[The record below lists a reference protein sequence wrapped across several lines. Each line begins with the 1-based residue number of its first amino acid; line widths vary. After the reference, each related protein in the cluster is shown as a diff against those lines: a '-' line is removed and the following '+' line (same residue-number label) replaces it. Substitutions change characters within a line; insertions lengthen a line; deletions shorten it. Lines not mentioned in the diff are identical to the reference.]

1 MKAKWVIIFLC
12 IFLLTCIVIV
22 SVYQHKANESIFL
35 SYFQE
40 HQLLHA
46 QRLAKQI
53 ETLLWDRR
61 RILETFPS
69 LASNLIKDME
79 PLKRDIQ
86 TYSRRM
92 KEDFTDNISLYDK
105 KGMMVYST
113 DSKAVGS
120 SQGQMPFFLWAQKN
134 ENRERLFIS
143 PLLTGE
149 ENWQAQMQPKSSDR
163 EDIPSDE
170 FKIFLAMPLYHRA
183 SSEKASQWD
192 WEFTGMLS
200 FLIDLKKFL
209 TNELKD
215 YKLSEHR
222 VWIIDRDGVVLF
234 HSGHPEMKS
243 KTVHQR
249 DETCIQCHISF
260 NYIDE
265 ILEKGEGTTDYTVKN
280 LPRLLSGFASVKFAD
295 ISWVVVV
302 NYTYDKAS
310 ASIRKSLR
318 RSLLLLGI
326 VVFSFLLGSAYLIRN
341 ERMKTRAQEE
351 TKYWREKRVLED
363 KVRQSEALYRTIVEN
378 AHDAIWTLDTHGQ
391 LTFVNRMGEE
401 ISGYKASELVGKDFE
416 SLIPPEDLP
425 RTKELFVDILHGKV
439 ESFEGRFYAKD
450 GKIRLLSVNAVPLY
464 EGGTVAGMFNIGRDI
479 TEHRNAEEALRES
492 EKQLRYLSSQL
503 LTAQETERRRISRE
517 LHDELGQALSVIK
530 LRLSFIEKEL
540 RKDQGSV
547 KEECET
553 ISQYINQVIENVR
566 RLSRDLTPSILE
578 DAGLL
583 AAIRWLITNSNTN
596 HKIKMILDVGDI
608 DQLFSQNAQIMIY
621 RILQEALTN
630 IGRHAQAKDA
640 SVMIKNHE
648 DGVSFS
654 VEDNGIGFDALR
666 AAAVN
671 PDERGLGLAIM
682 EERARMLG
690 GSLEIWSEKGKGTRL
705 TLYVP
710 IKKGG
715 SV

>member
-12 IFLLTCIVIV
+12 IFLLTCIAIV
-22 SVYQHKANESIFL
+22 SVYQHKANERIFL

-46 QRLAKQI
+46 QHLAEQI
-53 ETLLWDRR
+53 ETLLWAHR

-86 TYSRRM
+86 TYSRQM

-113 DSKAVGS
+113 DSKAIGS
-120 SQGQMPFFLWAQKN
+120 SQGQRPFFLWAQKK
-134 ENRERLFIS
+134 ENSERLFIS

-163 EDIPSDE
+163 EDISSNE

-222 VWIIDRDGVVLF
+222 VWIIDRDGTVLF

-243 KTVHQR
+243 KKVHQR
-249 DETCIQCHISF
+249 DETCIHCHISF

-280 LPRLLSGFASVKFAD
+280 LPRILSGFASVKFAD

-318 RSLLLLGI
+318 RSLLLLGT

-341 ERMKTRAQEE
+341 ERLKVKAEE
-351 TKYWREKRVLED
+351 EAKHWREKRALENEMQ
-363 KVRQSEALYRTIVEN
+363 QSETLYETIIET
-378 AHDAIWTLDTHGQ
+378 AHDAICVLDKEGN
-391 LTFVNRMGEE
+391 FIFMNKRGEE
-401 ISGYKASELVGKDFE
+401 MSGYKLSDLAGKDF
-416 SLIPPEDLP
+416 
-425 RTKELFVDILHGKV
+425 
-439 ESFEGRFYAKD
+439 
-450 GKIRLLSVNAVPLY
+450 
-464 EGGTVAGMFNIGRDI
+464 
-479 TEHRNAEEALRES
+479 
-492 EKQLRYLSSQL
+492 
-503 LTAQETERRRISRE
+503 
-517 LHDELGQALSVIK
+517 
-530 LRLSFIEKEL
+530 
-540 RKDQGSV
+540 
-547 KEECET
+547 
-553 ISQYINQVIENVR
+553 
-566 RLSRDLTPSILE
+566 
-578 DAGLL
+578 
-583 AAIRWLITNSNTN
+583 
-596 HKIKMILDVGDI
+596 
-608 DQLFSQNAQIMIY
+608 
-621 RILQEALTN
+621 
-630 IGRHAQAKDA
+630 
-640 SVMIKNHE
+640 
-648 DGVSFS
+648 
-654 VEDNGIGFDALR
+654 
-666 AAAVN
+666 
-671 PDERGLGLAIM
+671 
-682 EERARMLG
+682 
-690 GSLEIWSEKGKGTRL
+690 
-705 TLYVP
+705 
-710 IKKGG
+710 
-715 SV
+715 